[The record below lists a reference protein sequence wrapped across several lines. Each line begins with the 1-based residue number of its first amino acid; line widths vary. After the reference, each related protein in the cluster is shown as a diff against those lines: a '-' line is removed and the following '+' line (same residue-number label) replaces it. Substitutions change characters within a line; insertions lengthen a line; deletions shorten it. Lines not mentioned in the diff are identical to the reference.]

1 MVETVSWFCW
11 KIAFHR
17 VGNQS
22 CCISRKEKDPP
33 PLPTTQHPTP
43 SPPPGIFFLFFI
55 VPRFSSKWN
64 AEAAFYAES
73 KFPGGP
79 IFAEIMK
86 LQMVLILENR
96 GHTLLKK
103 DVSAFCY
110 I

>member
-1 MVETVSWFCW
+1 LLFFY
-11 KIAFHR
+11 K
-17 VGNQS
+17 
-22 CCISRKEKDPP
+22 RKRPP
-33 PLPTTQHPTP
+33 PPPHHPPPTP
-43 SPPPGIFFLFFI
+43 SPHLGIFFLFFI

-64 AEAAFYAES
+64 AEAAFYSES

-103 DVSAFCY
+103 MLVLSATFSLE
-110 I
+110 